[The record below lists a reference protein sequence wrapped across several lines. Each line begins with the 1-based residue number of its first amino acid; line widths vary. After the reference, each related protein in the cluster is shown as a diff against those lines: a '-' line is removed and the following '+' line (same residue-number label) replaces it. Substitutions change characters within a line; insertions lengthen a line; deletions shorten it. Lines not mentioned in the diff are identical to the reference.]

1 MRMAS
6 APTRVGEHREE
17 ACLPHTGCRY
27 RAAPRAHGARIMR
40 SWKGLMFIF
49 TFGLTRPAYA
59 SAAFRLTM
67 AALGA
72 HNEDHRPCATAA

>member
-1 MRMAS
+1 
-6 APTRVGEHREE
+6 
-17 ACLPHTGCRY
+17 
-27 RAAPRAHGARIMR
+27 MR